1 MTEPN
6 PYDLQAILDKGE
18 TAESM
23 MIQEEINAIM
33 FAPYDRGNNKPKAKK
48 KKPKLKQTTLKQA
61 FKNAIPKNFQGFPE
75 KNCIAVMLEGKAELV
90 YCPKGYGKATRQK
103 YGKSECAHNH
113 LPDKW
118 YFSSDPILVTEHCH
132 HLHFIFDVFYTIHV
146 QPVSATIGK
155 FYSQTFFSGGYVH
168 FQQAHDCPS
177 ILHPLRPSQ

>member
-1 MTEPN
+1 MTEPD

-103 YGKSECAHNH
+103 YGKSE
-113 LPDKW
+113 
-118 YFSSDPILVTEHCH
+118 H
-132 HLHFIFDVFYTIHV
+132 H
-146 QPVSATIGK
+146 P
-155 FYSQTFFSGGYVH
+155 
-168 FQQAHDCPS
+168 PS
-177 ILHPLRPSQ
+177 

>member
-1 MTEPN
+1 MTEPD

-48 KKPKLKQTTLKQA
+48 KKPKSKQTTLKQA

-103 YGKSECAHNH
+103 YGKSEHHPPSYQVCCPDCH
-113 LPDKW
+113 LVP
-118 YFSSDPILVTEHCH
+118 C
-132 HLHFIFDVFYTIHV
+132 
-146 QPVSATIGK
+146 
-155 FYSQTFFSGGYVH
+155 
-168 FQQAHDCPS
+168 S
-177 ILHPLRPSQ
+177 ILEFSDELHEELPSKFDFFREEVDENDDNHRTNIIDFIAKFWSQKIQKKIDQLG